1 MLIDNPLKR
10 VQVDCLM
17 AFCHS
22 RIAGVAG
29 ANEKGTVIF
38 NNDDV
43 MNVTAESGKDLE
55 SILKEVASI
64 EYINSKIENKN
75 NIGLA
80 NMYHHHYN
88 KLLNELDKS
97 IPPNGQMIEGLI
109 GLHLMVLSSKLGI
122 INSDNLEYFEYL
134 IGLYENENYINNSHF
149 LEVVKNMGVISKKIF
164 DKFWEK
170 PKRISKKRK

>member
-1 MLIDNPLKR
+1 MNATEQELLSVK
-10 VQVDCLM
+10 
-17 AFCHS
+17 
-22 RIAGVAG
+22 
-29 ANEKGTVIF
+29 
-38 NNDDV
+38 DV
-43 MNVTAESGKDLE
+43 GPVVTK
-55 SILKEVASI
+55 SILLFVNDSR
-64 EYINSKIENKN
+64 
-75 NIGLA
+75 NI
-80 NMYHHHYN
+80 

-122 INSDNLEYFEYL
+122 INNDNLEYFEYL